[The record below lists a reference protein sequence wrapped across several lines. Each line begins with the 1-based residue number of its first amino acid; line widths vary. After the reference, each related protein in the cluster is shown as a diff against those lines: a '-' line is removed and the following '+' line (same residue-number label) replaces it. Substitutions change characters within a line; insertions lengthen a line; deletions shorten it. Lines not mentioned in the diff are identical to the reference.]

1 MGVLDEVLIDDDR
14 LNTIF
19 GKYDIN
25 DNRVLTRDEFAAVV
39 FDLNQIHAPDDAL
52 DAVIPLGG
60 VTREKL
66 SDILKR
72 YKTYMNTRNKK
83 IKAHRILVANFSA
96 FDKNGSGALEEAEI
110 MTWLRSKK
118 GNEKRAAEDLDNDL
132 EEILVKLKLDVD
144 DERVIPLTRAEEAE
158 HAFEV
163 WDEKRK

>member
-1 MGVLDEVLIDDDR
+1 MGTPSRAVTMPKKKASVAEAGQHPAKLQDKKKKKKKGFSNFWSDMKSQKWAHMGMVLDEVLIDDDR

-110 MTWLRSKK
+110 M
-118 GNEKRAAEDLDNDL
+118 
-132 EEILVKLKLDVD
+132 
-144 DERVIPLTRAEEAE
+144 
-158 HAFEV
+158 
-163 WDEKRK
+163 